1 MNTLSGNIVTIQT
14 YLALSLVKVAV
25 KDIVFTSIVID
36 TPETSDYLKIGANVK
51 LYFKETEVSISK
63 DAQLIISIQNKIVC
77 TITAIKQGNLL
88 SQINLSFGGLEI
100 KSIITSESC
109 NKLNLKENES
119 ILALIKTNEIS
130 LSPHD

>member
-14 YLALSLVKVAV
+14 YEALSLVKVAV

-36 TPETSDYLKIGANVK
+36 TPETSDYLKTGANVK

-63 DAQLIISIQNKIVC
+63 DAQLSISIQNKIVC
-77 TITAIKQGNLL
+77 TITAIMQGKLL

-100 KSIITSESC
+100 KSIITTDSC
-109 NKLNLKENES
+109 NKLNLKENDS

>member
-14 YLALSLVKVAV
+14 YEALSLVKVAV

-36 TPETSDYLKIGANVK
+36 TPETSDYLKTGANVK

-63 DAQLIISIQNKIVC
+63 DAQLSISIQNKIVC
-77 TITAIKQGNLL
+77 TITAIMQGKLL

-100 KSIITSESC
+100 KSIITTDSC
-109 NKLNLKENES
+109 NKLNLKENDS
-119 ILALIKTNEIS
+119 VLALIKTNEIS

>member
-14 YLALSLVKVAV
+14 YEALSLVKVAV

-36 TPETSDYLKIGANVK
+36 TPETSDYLKTGANVK

-63 DAQLIISIQNKIVC
+63 DTQLSISIQNKIVC
-77 TITAIKQGNLL
+77 TITAIMQGKLL

-100 KSIITSESC
+100 KSIITTDSC
-109 NKLNLKENES
+109 NKLNLKENDS

>member
-14 YLALSLVKVAV
+14 YEALSLVKVAV

-36 TPETSDYLKIGANVK
+36 TPETSDYLKTGANVK

-63 DAQLIISIQNKIVC
+63 DAQLSISIQNKIVC
-77 TITAIKQGNLL
+77 TITAIKQGRLL

-100 KSIITSESC
+100 KSIITTDSC
-109 NKLNLKENES
+109 NKLNLKENDS